1 MASILFLNMKAF
13 IIYFCIVSKQ
23 AICTG
28 TLESSETRVNV
39 CDDLTSVLWK
49 SKSVS
54 YGETRNDKQFVHYI
68 LQLYVHC

>member
-1 MASILFLNMKAF
+1 
-13 IIYFCIVSKQ
+13 
-23 AICTG
+23 
-28 TLESSETRVNV
+28 VNV

-54 YGETRNDKQFVHYI
+54 YGETRNDKQFVHCI